1 MFDRKLVPTNRC
13 RTWVSLESHTELR
26 IWVWISLANK
36 CNIFVTLGLDCN
48 RVDRSQNGTCNA
60 ELLSK
65 SPHQE
70 KVYSPRLLNQRVR
83 NSQQRKWEILR
94 NPLLKIKSTSILF
107 NAALNNA
114 IVSRGIS
121 SLKLSEI
128 SSNESGKNWKTKICQ
143 TEKKQIQSIISTN
156 YALYFA
162 VSFVSWR
169 LADRYGELILVNG
182 MHFVNRERY
191 RENKNKCMDCLSGQ
205 KKYLCVKVI

>member
-1 MFDRKLVPTNRC
+1 MLYYTLCMCCIDRSLSCCVKNISIQYRNYPVSRFLSSWTSRKLMTSI
-13 RTWVSLESHTELR
+13 T
-26 IWVWISLANK
+26 
-36 CNIFVTLGLDCN
+36 
-48 RVDRSQNGTCNA
+48 
-60 ELLSK
+60 
-65 SPHQE
+65 
-70 KVYSPRLLNQRVR
+70 
-83 NSQQRKWEILR
+83 
-94 NPLLKIKSTSILF
+94 LLKIKSTSILF